1 MAEHHEGDSN
11 EAKIG
16 SPLRRKETERFI
28 QGTGTY
34 ADDYSF
40 PNQAYASYVRSF
52 EPHAKILGIDIE
64 AAKAM
69 SGVLGVFTAADW
81 QGVLGAKSR
90 WPLVTDEVHAVGDP
104 IAVVVAETRYQAQDG
119 SNAVVVQYEPL
130 PAVVDPEKGL
140 LPDSPRTFT
149 DLPSNVV
156 YEIHFKS
163 EGRDPD
169 EVFAE
174 ADHVVKARI
183 QTQRVLTSPIE
194 PKAAVASFDHVT
206 GEATIWTCSAGVY
219 MPRTQAAQAL
229 GIPETKVRVLA
240 ADVGGAFGS
249 KGGNVGEHAILPV
262 LARYLRRPVK
272 WTEMRTENLS
282 TANAGRD
289 QLHYLEMA
297 VRKDGKILGMR
308 DRFIANV
315 GAARQF
321 DVSVTS
327 AFLYLTGAYDIQTYK
342 MDSYAVATNT
352 TAHGA
357 VRGIGKAD
365 AGYTIERMINI
376 VAREIGMDPAEL
388 RMVNLVPE
396 DKFPYRTATGA
407 LLDSGRYHLA
417 LRTAM
422 DTAGYEQLR
431 KEQAEL
437 NSRRPNIRR
446 GVGVSFVI
454 EPTGAARR
462 NAGGGYGA
470 CRLKMELSGIV
481 SAYPAGGVQGQ
492 GHGTSVSQIV
502 ADRLGC
508 SADNVHVVHGDSLLT
523 PYGAG
528 PASSRT
534 SQTVMPAVL
543 IAGNMLRD
551 KILRIAGHRLGVD
564 PSTLR
569 LEGDMI
575 RGNERQITLREI
587 IQIAYQDVDRLP
599 PGEDP
604 ALDVMGY
611 FINQNHVYDFDEL
624 GRRNEFSTYPYDAAI
639 AVVDVDME
647 TGATEIVKYVSV
659 HDCGTQINPRIV
671 ATQHMGATVQGIG
684 AAMFEEVRYDEDG
697 KLLTST
703 FMDYLLPTASDLPPF
718 VFGHIVTPTPFT
730 PLGAKGA
737 GETGT
742 ISAPAVL
749 GNAIEDAIGVP
760 LRKPPFSAENVLKA
774 IREGQNVAAGTP
786 S

>member
-1 MAEHHEGDSN
+1 MADAHHQTGD

-16 SPLRRKETERFI
+16 SPIRRKETERFI
-28 QGTGTY
+28 QGTGTF
-34 ADDYSF
+34 ADDYEL
-40 PNQAYASYVRSF
+40 PNQAYTSFVRSF
-52 EPHAKILGIDIE
+52 EPHAKILGIETE

-69 SGVLGVFTAADW
+69 PGVLGVFTEADW
-81 QGVLGAKSR
+81 QGLLGAKSR
-90 WPLVTDEVHAVGDP
+90 WPLKSDEVNAIGDP
-104 IAVVVAETRYQAQDG
+104 IAVVVAESRYQAQDG
-119 SNAVVVQYEPL
+119 ASAVVVQYDPL
-130 PAVVDPEKGL
+130 PAVVNPEAGM
-140 LPDSPRTFT
+140 LPGSPRTFS
-149 DLPSNVV
+149 DLASNVV

-163 EGRDPD
+163 EGRDVD

-183 QTQRVLTSPIE
+183 QTQRILTSPME
-194 PKAAVASFDHVT
+194 PKAAVAAYDQAT

-229 GIPETKVRVLA
+229 GVPETKVRVIA
-240 ADVGGAFGS
+240 ADIGGSFGS

-262 LARYLRRPVK
+262 LARYLGRPVK
-272 WTEMRTENLS
+272 WTEMRTENLT

-297 VRKDGKILGMR
+297 ARKDGKILGLR
-308 DRFIANV
+308 DRCIANV
-315 GAARQF
+315 GASRQF

-365 AGYTIERMINI
+365 AGYTIERMIN
-376 VAREIGMDPAEL
+376 VAAKEIGIDPAQF
-388 RMVNLVPE
+388 RMINLIPE
-396 DKFPYRTATGA
+396 DKFPYLTATGA
-407 LLDSGRYHLA
+407 TLDSGRYHEA
-417 LRTAM
+417 LQM
-422 DTAGYEQLR
+422 SLDLAGYDQLR
-431 KEQAEL
+431 KEQAQL
-437 NSRRPNIRR
+437 NATRPNIRR
-446 GVGVSFVI
+446 GIGVSFVI

-462 NAGGGYGA
+462 NAGGGFGT
-470 CRLKMELSGIV
+470 CHLKMELSGMV

-492 GHGTSVSQIV
+492 GHGTTVAQIV

-508 SADNVHVVHGDSLLT
+508 SANNVHVIEGDSLLT

-543 IAGNMLRD
+543 VAGNMLRD

-564 PSTLR
+564 PGVLK
-569 LEGDMI
+569 LEGDVI
-575 RGNERQITLREI
+575 RGTERQITLREI

-604 ALDVMGY
+604 ALDVTGY

-624 GRRNEFSTYPYDAAI
+624 GRRNEFSTYPYDATV

-647 TGATEIVKYVSV
+647 TGATQILKYVSV

-671 ATQHMGATVQGIG
+671 ATQHLGATVHGIG
-684 AAMFEEVRYDEDG
+684 FAMFEEILYDEDG
-697 KLLTST
+697 RILTST
-703 FMDYLLPTASDLPPF
+703 FMDYLIPTANDLPPF
-718 VFGHIVTPTPFT
+718 VFDHLETPTPFT

-760 LRKPPFSAENVLKA
+760 IRKPPFSAENVLRA
-774 IREGQNVAAGTP
+774 IREGQTTP
-786 S
+786 SAVRG